1 MGKYNYAGN
10 YIKRFQIMNKLYSV
24 KYPLII
30 LISGTNFVGKSTI
43 ATKLSEKMNIPNIL
57 QTQVI
62 FDVMSLMDKNFC
74 TKQFYLDENYSTNEK
89 LIEAYISESQSIR
102 KGAAFDIQ
110 KALSEGKPLII
121 EGHHIIPSLYI
132 NDNYE
137 TSNLEQHNIKKNDLI
152 KNFKG
157 AIIFPFLLTLSEN
170 TQYNLLKIKG
180 NEIYLNGEPICSSNV
195 NHELFRIMG
204 NV

>member
-10 YIKRFQIMNKLYSV
+10 YIERFQIMNKLYSI
-24 KYPLII
+24 KYPLIVF
-30 LISGTNFVGKSTI
+30 ISGTNFVGKSTI

-74 TKQFYLDENYSTNEK
+74 TKQFYLDENNSTNEK

-102 KGAAFDIQ
+102 KGASFDIQ
-110 KALSEGKPLII
+110 KALSEGKPVII

-132 NDNYE
+132 NDNFE
-137 TSNLEQHNIKKNDLI
+137 ISTFEHDNIKKNDLI
-152 KNFKG
+152 KNFRG
-157 AIIFPFLLTLSEN
+157 AIIIPFLLTLSEN
-170 TQYNLLKIKG
+170 TQYNLLKLKG
-180 NEIYLNGEPICSSNV
+180 NGIYLSGKPICSSNV
-195 NHELFRIMG
+195 NHELFRIMV